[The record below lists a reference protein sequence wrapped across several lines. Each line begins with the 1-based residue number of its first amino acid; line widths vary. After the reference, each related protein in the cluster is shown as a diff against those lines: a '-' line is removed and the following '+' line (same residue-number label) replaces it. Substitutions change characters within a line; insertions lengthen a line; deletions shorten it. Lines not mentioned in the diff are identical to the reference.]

1 MKKMKASE
9 TKLVKLLEGTQQY
22 VVPLFQRPYKWE
34 KKHWDELW
42 NDLMELYEDEQQG
55 EVDWNHFIGSMVTMP
70 TVSVPEGIAKYM
82 LIDGQQRLTTLFILL
97 ILIRDRAKNST
108 DQKNLSDKINELY
121 LINKFSQGND
131 YYKLMPTQVDRVA
144 YQNLV
149 KSQISTDEDDKI
161 VQAYRFYERRMN
173 ATPIQLEILEK
184 VITNRLMAVSIVL
197 DKDDNP
203 YLVFESLNA
212 KGEPL
217 GQADLIRNHFF
228 MKCPVVMQE
237 EVYKDLWL
245 PMQTS
250 LMDNLTT
257 FIRHFLVKE
266 GMSVKENAVYMVL
279 KRQTGDMNTE
289 EILDY
294 LKTLV
299 RYSGYYS
306 KIMDPAKEVEPLIA
320 RGLRRLKRIDVR
332 TVNPFLLNCYESY
345 HKSAL
350 SVEEFAQIISIIEN
364 FIIRRYICGVPTNQ
378 LNKIF
383 PGLYTQAIKNENGIL
398 EAIKDILQNR
408 NYPVDE
414 KLHQQ
419 LQLLA
424 IYGGGDRLNRAKF
437 ILETLEETHGHKE
450 AVDADNLTIEHVMP
464 QTISHWWREHLG
476 VDADIV
482 HELYL
487 HTLGNLTLTAY
498 NAEMYNHPYPE
509 KQARLEESH
518 LELNKYFKTVEN
530 WDKEAIETRAEFLA
544 DIALKAWPYFGS
556 KSRAE
561 SNIATITGFKPV
573 KLIIMGQE
581 FSVETWRDVLEKTLN
596 TIYELDPDIL
606 DIIAS
611 KYPRFIDT
619 SKERLRSYR
628 QLKNGKFVEM
638 NLSAQNIKQFCL
650 QAIETADLSSDDWQ
664 VEVNAG

>member
-1 MKKMKASE
+1 MKASE

-34 KKHWDELW
+34 KKHWEELW

-55 EVDWNHFIGSMVTMP
+55 EGNWNHFIGSMVTMP

-97 ILIRDRAKNST
+97 ILIRDKAKNST
-108 DQKNLSDKINELY
+108 GQRNLGDKINELY

-149 KSQISTDEDDKI
+149 NSQLSPVEDDKI
-161 VQAYRFYERRMN
+161 VQAYRFFERRLS
-173 ATPIQLEILEK
+173 AKQLQLDILEK
-184 VITNRLMAVSIVL
+184 VIIHRLMVVSIVL
-197 DKDDNP
+197 DKEDNP

-228 MKCPVVMQE
+228 MKCPIEMQE
-237 EVYKDLWL
+237 VVYQDLWL

-250 LMDNLTT
+250 LMNDLTT
-257 FIRHFLVKE
+257 FIRHFLMKE
-266 GMSVKENAVYMVL
+266 GTSVKENAVYMVL
-279 KRQTGDMNTE
+279 KRQTGDLHTE

-299 RYSGYYS
+299 RYAGYYL
-306 KIMDPAKEVEPLIA
+306 KITDPAKEVEPQIA
-320 RGLRRLKRIDVR
+320 RGLRRLNRFDVR

-345 HKSAL
+345 YQGAL
-350 SVEEFAQIISIIEN
+350 SVEGFVQIISTIEN
-364 FIIRRYICGVPTNQ
+364 FIMRRYICGVPTNQ

-383 PGLYTQAIKNENGIL
+383 PGLYNQAAKYEKSLL
-398 EAIKDILQNR
+398 ESIKDILQNR

-419 LQLLA
+419 LQILN
-424 IYGGGDRLNRAKF
+424 IYGGGDRLNRAKL

-450 AVDADNLTIEHVMP
+450 MVDTDNLTIEHVMP
-464 QTISHWWREHLG
+464 QTLSDWWREHLG
-476 VDADIV
+476 DDADVI

-509 KQARLEESH
+509 KRTRLKESH
-518 LELNKYFKTVEN
+518 LELNKYFKTVEK
-530 WDKEAIETRAEFLA
+530 WDKEAIEARAVFLA
-544 DIALKAWPYFGS
+544 DIALKAWPYFGT
-556 KSRAE
+556 KFKNVDNE
-561 SNIATITGFKPV
+561 DTITGSKPFKLV
-573 KLIIMGQE
+573 ILGQE
-581 FSVETWRDVLEKTLN
+581 FSVETWRDVLEQTLN
-596 TIYELDPDIL
+596 TIYELDPEIL
-606 DIIAS
+606 DTIAA

-619 SKERLRSYR
+619 NKERLRSYR

-638 NLSAQNIKQFCL
+638 NLSAQNIKQLCL
-650 QAIETADLSSDDWQ
+650 QAIETADLSTDDWQ
-664 VEVNAG
+664 VEVNVG

>member
-1 MKKMKASE
+1 MKASE

-34 KKHWDELW
+34 KKHWEELW

-55 EVDWNHFIGSMVTMP
+55 EGNWNHFIGSMVTMP

-97 ILIRDRAKNST
+97 ILIRDKAKNST
-108 DQKNLSDKINELY
+108 GQRNLGDKINELY

-149 KSQISTDEDDKI
+149 NSQLSPVEDDKI
-161 VQAYRFYERRMN
+161 VQAYRFFERRLSS
-173 ATPIQLEILEK
+173 TQLQLDILEK
-184 VITNRLMAVSIVL
+184 VIIHRLMVVSIVL
-197 DKDDNP
+197 DKEDNP

-228 MKCPVVMQE
+228 MKCPVEMQE
-237 EVYKDLWL
+237 VVYQDLWL

-250 LMDNLTT
+250 LMNDLTT
-257 FIRHFLVKE
+257 FIRHFLMKE
-266 GMSVKENAVYMVL
+266 GTSVKEDAVYMVL
-279 KRQTGDMNTE
+279 KRQTGELHTE

-299 RYSGYYS
+299 RYAGYYL
-306 KIMDPAKEVEPLIA
+306 KIMDPAKEVEPQIA
-320 RGLRRLKRIDVR
+320 RGLRRLNRFDVR

-345 HKSAL
+345 YHGAL
-350 SVEEFAQIISIIEN
+350 SVEEFVQIISTIEN
-364 FIIRRYICGVPTNQ
+364 FIMRRYICGVPTNQ

-383 PGLYTQAIKNENGIL
+383 PGLYNQAAKYEKSLL
-398 EAIKDILQNR
+398 ESIKDILQNR

-419 LQLLA
+419 LQILN
-424 IYGGGDRLNRAKF
+424 IYGGGDRLNRAKL

-450 AVDADNLTIEHVMP
+450 MVDTDNLTIEHVMP
-464 QTISHWWREHLG
+464 QTLSDWWREHLG
-476 VDADIV
+476 DDADVI

-509 KQARLEESH
+509 KRARLKESH
-518 LELNKYFKTVEN
+518 LELNKYFKTVEK
-530 WDKEAIETRAEFLA
+530 WDKEAIEARAVFLA
-544 DIALKAWPYFGS
+544 DIALKAWPYFGT
-556 KSRAE
+556 KFKNVDNE
-561 SNIATITGFKPV
+561 GTITGSKPS
-573 KLIIMGQE
+573 KLVILGQE
-581 FSVETWRDVLEKTLN
+581 FSVETWRDVLEQTLN
-596 TIYELDPDIL
+596 TIYELDPEIL
-606 DIIAS
+606 DTIAA

-619 SKERLRSYR
+619 NKEQLRSYR

-650 QAIETADLSSDDWQ
+650 QAIETADLSTDDWQ